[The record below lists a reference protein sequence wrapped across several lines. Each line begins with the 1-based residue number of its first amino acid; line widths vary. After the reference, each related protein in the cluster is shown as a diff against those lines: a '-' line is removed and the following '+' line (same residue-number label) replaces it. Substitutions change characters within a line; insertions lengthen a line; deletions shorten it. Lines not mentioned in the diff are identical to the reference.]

1 MLFIFTGVYVYIYI
15 FTHIK
20 FVCSQLARVWVFD
33 IFWFIYVIV
42 CFELYKNWLSFSNFL
57 CQSKLP
63 GFFPFYRRCILLT
76 THLPVHAGLYLY
88 IYIYI
93 YIYIYM
99 KISIH
104 IQTLCYSRNIC
115 ILLYIYRCLSNQT
128 VSSSFRI
135 FRDCKATAGQTWS

>member
-1 MLFIFTGVYVYIYI
+1 MWLFLYIYIYIYIYICFLFSQVYMYIYIYI

-76 THLPVHAGLYLY
+76 THLPVHVGLYLY
-88 IYIYI
+88 IYIYT
-93 YIYIYM
+93 YIYIYEN
-99 KISIH
+99 IH
-104 IQTLCYSRNIC
+104 THSNLVLFSKHLHFVI
-115 ILLYIYRCLSNQT
+115 YI
-128 VSSSFRI
+128 
-135 FRDCKATAGQTWS
+135 